1 MAGFWGA
8 RRAQREQL
16 AAQDAS
22 LALRA
27 QQALV
32 ETDERV
38 RLAGDEL
45 LFATA
50 ELGDDPTAALREALG
65 AVRHHLAEAFELH
78 QLNHDEIPDTPEEL
92 RTRNARI
99 VQLCEWALGLLEHHM
114 TVLEVLIANAR
125 RAPEVLAQLRAEAA
139 GLRARIPGA
148 QETIVRLGARYSTE
162 ALQQI
167 AHNADEAAQLLD
179 FAEHS
184 GEIAKRRREE
194 GQRSAANYALEAA
207 TESVRRAGTLLRA
220 VEDYEIEALRAESAL
235 AAVVVDSRDDLIR
248 AQGAPQAPAVAV
260 AMQQLQ
266 GALTALPAGG
276 TKSDPFAQ
284 LSSLREANAALDAA
298 ITAAH
303 QRAARPIPPIAYVRH
318 AIDDA
323 ESQLGVARSVIAGH
337 RGWIGADA
345 RTRLAE
351 AERTIAAVEPLIG
364 DEDTRERALELARRA
379 GALAAEA
386 LRLAQHDIDSSRPQD
401 QQGGWGNGPRGNAG
415 NNGGSGMG
423 AVLGGVLLGS
433 LLGGM
438 FD

>member
-65 AVRHHLAEAFELH
+65 AVQHHLAEAFELH

-114 TVLEVLIANAR
+114 TALETPIANAR

-148 QETIVRLGARYSTE
+148 QETIVRLGARYSAE

-266 GALTALPAGG
+266 GALSALPAGG

>member
-99 VQLCEWALGLLEHHM
+99 VQLCEWALELLEHHM
-114 TVLEVLIANAR
+114 TVLETPIANAR
-125 RAPEVLAQLRAEAA
+125 RAPEVLAQLRAEAT

-148 QETIVRLGARYSTE
+148 RETIVRLGDRYSVE

-184 GEIAKRRREE
+184 AEIAKRRREE

-248 AQGAPQAPAVAV
+248 AQGAPHAPAVAV

-266 GALTALPAGG
+266 SALTAIPGG
-276 TKSDPFAQ
+276 STKSDPFAL

-298 ITAAH
+298 IATAH
-303 QRAARPIPPIAYVRH
+303 ERAARPIPPVAYVRH
-318 AIDDA
+318 ALDDA
-323 ESQLGVARSVIAGH
+323 HSQLGVARSVIAGH

-351 AERTIAAVEPLIG
+351 AERTVAGVEPLIG
-364 DEDTRERALELARRA
+364 DEDTREQALDLARRA

-401 QQGGWGNGPRGNAG
+401 PQGGWGGGPRGNA
-415 NNGGSGMG
+415 NNGGGSGMG

>member
-114 TVLEVLIANAR
+114 TALEVPIANAR